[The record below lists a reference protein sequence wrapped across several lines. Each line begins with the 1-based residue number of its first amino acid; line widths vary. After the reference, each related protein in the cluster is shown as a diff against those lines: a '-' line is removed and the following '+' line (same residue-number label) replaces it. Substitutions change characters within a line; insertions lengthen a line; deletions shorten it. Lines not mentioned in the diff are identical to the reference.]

1 MGETELKEWLATLS
15 DASLEALE
23 YKTEEALLQA
33 WRSARPDLVEGRISS
48 KIPRV
53 KSAYY
58 RELNSLVRRVEERDI
73 DLRTFDREVT
83 QVIDKNFRKAFA
95 LTADPAEHEEYLRGA
110 VESEASYAKQMAR
123 ELRDGSSRWTR
134 QDRVQRYAQ
143 ALDSVAWN
151 AKVESMPD
159 SVEIDWVLGVAEHC
173 DDCLLVAA
181 NGPYSKD
188 TLPTVPRAGDTACHS
203 NCRCKLVFRL
213 EADIEDT
220 EESVYWM
227 RRKEPSLSES
237 FPTLSTDKGTVPSR
251 AHLHLADLYSKVLYH
266 ARKMDEPGEDKG
278 EHLRARN
285 RALTDYVEAS
295 AASSPYRNPIP
306 FDRPLSSRTVPR
318 RVVDDIFRYSIDGKT
333 LGLLKESLPQLLDRL
348 DSALAEDQR

>member
-1 MGETELKEWLATLS
+1 
-15 DASLEALE
+15 
-23 YKTEEALLQA
+23 
-33 WRSARPDLVEGRISS
+33 
-48 KIPRV
+48 V

-58 RELNSLVRRVEERDI
+58 RELNSLVKQVEDREI

-83 QVIDKNFRKAFA
+83 NVIDKNFRKAFA
-95 LTADPAEHEEYLRGA
+95 TTTDPSEHEEYLRGA
-110 VESEASYAKQMAR
+110 IESEANYAKQMGR
-123 ELRDGSSRWTR
+123 ELRDGSSRWSR
-134 QDRVQRYAQ
+134 QDRVGRYAQ

-151 AKVESMPD
+151 AKIESMPD
-159 SVEIDWVLGVAEHC
+159 SIEIDWVLGVAEHC

-213 EADIEDT
+213 EADVEDT
-220 EESVYWM
+220 DESVYWM

-237 FPTLSTDKGTVPSR
+237 FPTLSNDKGTVPSR
-251 AHLHLADLYSKVLYH
+251 AHLASLYTRVLYH
-266 ARKMDEPGEDKG
+266 ARKMEEPGEDQG

-285 RALTDYVEAS
+285 RALTAYVEAT
-295 AASSPYRNPIP
+295 AELTQPYRNPIP

-318 RVVDDIFRYSIDGKT
+318 RVVDDIFRYGIDGKT
-333 LGLLKESLPQLLDRL
+333 LGLLKESLPRLLDRFDREL
-348 DSALAEDQR
+348 LEDRR